1 MLTTGC
7 FQPSR
12 RPIDVQSYDYYTIVH
27 MYQGWRKQFPIG
39 QAKIQIVMSA
49 WVALEH
55 TSQENSCPEI
65 LAEI

>member
-1 MLTTGC
+1 MQDIFEYKIHRVTSSNEHLATTLRIHC
-7 FQPSR
+7 
-12 RPIDVQSYDYYTIVH
+12 
-27 MYQGWRKQFPIG
+27 QGWRKQFPIG
-39 QAKIQIVMSA
+39 QAKIQIGMSA